1 MSRSK
6 SRSKNRR
13 PAASRT
19 AERAREA
26 GAKEPQ
32 DHAAKAEATG
42 GTYTVHVAGL
52 ALDVEYDA
60 LNDYRVIEAADR
72 GRPTPMFDAIV
83 GDRHDEVLDALED
96 ENGRVPVERVR
107 DFVEEVYRQVGRE
120 QGNSLA
126 SPAS

>member
-1 MSRSK
+1 MSSK
-6 SRSKNRR
+6 RNRR
-13 PAASRT
+13 PAATSRT

-42 GTYTVHVAGL
+42 RTYTVHVAGL

-60 LNDYRVIEAADR
+60 INDYRILEAADR

-107 DFVEEVYRQVGRE
+107 DFVEEVYRQVGRD
-120 QGNSLA
+120 QGNSSA